1 MKLQFHEKNIN
12 EYMFVYIITILMV
25 LTYLYLTIYLLHE
38 AFEPII
44 KEIYRIRKLGTAQV

>member
-1 MKLQFHEKNIN
+1 ML
-12 EYMFVYIITILMV
+12 

-44 KEIYRIRKLGTAQV
+44 KEIYRIRKFGTAQVLKEKKQKSLLRKQLFIAS